1 MISMPT
7 AAAWRSV
14 ERFSIITT
22 LGIRFWDPASDVQ
35 IDDGLTVTAYPEGAR
50 RPATTAFTTP
60 GGVYAFQG
68 LPGLH
73 DIEYPRGDPADP
85 GSLPATRR
93 FLIEVTDAASRFLSV
108 AFLVDAP
115 FKGIF
120 PTDALQAPDGAAPP
134 GFYLFS
140 APTRAGSPLTGLV
153 RAQLSERID
162 EVNERPAAY
171 AVLEADTPSGDTW
184 IGVADDRGA
193 AVLLFPYPTFTGTP
207 TGFSSTLPSAAVT
220 QQSWPITLRVR
231 HQPSVLS
238 FPAGSSLP
246 ELRSV
251 LAQAPAAIWTQRAS
265 PPGQAFASLPATL
278 VFGQE
283 LVMRSGQESVLLI
296 GLGSLP

>member
-1 MISMPT
+1 MISMP
-7 AAAWRSV
+7 AAQVWRSV

-22 LGIRFWDPASDVQ
+22 LGIRFWDPALDVQ
-35 IDDGLTVTAYPEGAR
+35 VGDGLTVTAYPEGAR

-60 GGVYAFQG
+60 GGVYAFRG

-73 DIEYPRGDPADP
+73 DIEYPRGDPASP
-85 GSLPATRR
+85 GSLPATSR
-93 FLIEVTDAASRFLSV
+93 FLIEVRDTASRFLPV
-108 AFLVDAP
+108 VFLVDAP
-115 FKGIF
+115 FRGIF
-120 PTDALQAPDGAAPP
+120 PTDVPQAPDAAAPP

-140 APTRAGSPLTGLV
+140 APTRAGSPRTALV
-153 RAQLSERID
+153 RAEFSERLD
-162 EVNERPAAY
+162 ATNERPASY
-171 AVLEADTPSGDTW
+171 AVLETDAPAGDTW
-184 IGVADDRGA
+184 MGIADDRGA
-193 AVLLFPYPTFTGTP
+193 VALLFPYPTFTGTP
-207 TGFSSTLPSAAVT
+207 TAFSATLPSAAVT

-231 HQPSVLS
+231 YQPSILS

-265 PPGQAFASLPATL
+265 PPGQALASLSATL

-283 LVMRSGQESVLLI
+283 LTMRSAQESVLLI